1 MCTMGKRYKK
11 KPLKRQSAKK
21 IAVRNAKAISKME
34 ADEET
39 KWVDN
44 TGTLN
49 IAGAPADCLPFTET
63 NTGNSV
69 YPLTL
74 IEPRQSVNTAT
85 GAGLPTINTSNYR
98 DGARVY
104 LSGVY
109 IKCQFFWPQIRST
122 STARYPPFANISW
135 AVVRELKN
143 NAAVDPYTPA
153 LYPKP
158 LDVWQVPSQ
167 FSQTLVQWTQQQ
179 APLGSLLFKNMNNGH
194 NFKVLRKGS
203 FCLAAPTM
211 AMQGSESLVNSPP
224 ATGAVM
230 SSFGYNTNQ
239 LGQTLPHQ
247 FSNNSCKTLSIKLHP
262 KIKCRYRQLPETPA
276 GQTAVTNEQ
285 LVPLEN
291 GLYFMYWSDV
301 GQNNGASRFYSQAP
315 ASYDIIPPRVVIN
328 SRVRFKDV

>member
-1 MCTMGKRYKK
+1 MCIMGKRYKR

-44 TGTLN
+44 TATLN

-63 NTGNSV
+63 VTGNSV

-74 IEPRQSVNTAT
+74 IQPRQKGNSNIQYA
-85 GAGLPTINTSNYR
+85 TINTSNYR

-109 IKCQFFWPQIRST
+109 VKAQFFWPQIRDT
-122 STARYPPFANISW
+122 TTARYPPFANISW

-158 LDVWQVPSQ
+158 LDVWQVPGQ
-167 FSQTLVQWTQQQ
+167 FSQTLTPWTQQE
-179 APLGSLLFKNMNNGH
+179 APLGSLLFKNMNNGN
-194 NFKVLRKGS
+194 NFRVMRKGQ

-211 AMQGSESLVNSPP
+211 AQQGPAATLP
-224 ATGAVM
+224 ATAVM
-230 SSFGYNTNQ
+230 SSYGSNPTQ
-239 LGQTLPHQ
+239 LTQTLPHQ
-247 FSNNSCKTLSIKLHP
+247 FSNNSCKTVSIKLHP
-262 KIKCRYRQLPETPA
+262 KIKTRFRQLPETA
-276 GQTAVTNEQ
+276 QEQTAVTNEQ

-291 GLYFMYWSDV
+291 GLYFMWWSDV

-315 ASYDIIPPRVVIN
+315 TTYDIIPPRVVIN

>member
-1 MCTMGKRYKK
+1 MGKRYKK
-11 KPLKRQSAKK
+11 KPLKKTSAKK
-21 IAVRNAKAISKME
+21 LAIRNAKAISKME

-39 KWVDN
+39 KWVDL
-44 TGTLN
+44 TATVN

-63 NTGNSV
+63 ATANSV
-69 YPLTL
+69 FPLTL
-74 IEPRQSVNTAT
+74 IEPRQSVNTGTAP
-85 GAGLPTINTSNYR
+85 LRTINTSNYR

-109 IKCQFFWPQIRST
+109 VKAQFFWPQIRDT
-122 STARYPPFANISW
+122 TTARYPPFANISW

-158 LDVWQVPSQ
+158 LDVWQVSGQ
-167 FSQTLVQWTQQQ
+167 FSQTLTAWTQQE

-211 AMQGSESLVNSPP
+211 TQQGPAATLP
-224 ATGAVM
+224 ATAVM
-230 SSFGYNTNQ
+230 SSYGSNPTQ
-239 LGQTLPHQ
+239 LTQTLPHQ
-247 FSNNSCKTLSIKLHP
+247 FSNNSCKTITLKMHP
-262 KIKCRYRQLPETPA
+262 KIKVRYRQLPEQDNA
-276 GQTAVTNEQ
+276 TAVTDEMI
-285 LVPLEN
+285 VPLEN

-301 GQNNGASRFYSQAP
+301 GQNNGASRFYSQSTAT
-315 ASYDIIPPRVVIN
+315 YDIIPPRVVIN
-328 SRVRFKDV
+328 SRIRFKDV

>member
-1 MCTMGKRYKK
+1 MYNMGKRYKK
-11 KPLKRQSAKK
+11 KPLKRTSAKK
-21 IAVRNAKAISKME
+21 LAIRNAKAISKME

-39 KWVDN
+39 KWVDL

-63 NTGNSV
+63 ATANSV
-69 YPLTL
+69 FPLTL
-74 IEPRQSVNTAT
+74 IEPRQANML
-85 GAGLPTINTSNYR
+85 GAGQAATVNTSNYR

-109 IKCQFFWPQIRST
+109 VKAQFFWPQIRDT
-122 STARYPPFANISW
+122 TTARYPPFANISW

-158 LDVWQVPSQ
+158 LDVWQVPGQ
-167 FSQTLVQWTQQQ
+167 FSQTLTAWTQAE

-194 NFKVLRKGS
+194 NFKILRKGS

-211 AMQGSESLVNSPP
+211 CQQGP
-224 ATGAVM
+224 AAVTTGAPAGAVM
-230 SSFGYNTNQ
+230 SSYGTNPNQ
-239 LGQTLPHQ
+239 LNQALPHQ
-247 FSNNSCKTLSIKLHP
+247 FSNNSCKTITLKMHP
-262 KIKCRYRQLPETPA
+262 KIKVRYRQLPELVTDNS
-276 GQTAVTNEQ
+276 QVTNEQ

-301 GQNNGASRFYSQAP
+301 GQNNGASRFYSQNTGT
-315 ASYDIIPPRVVIN
+315 YDIIPPRVVIN
-328 SRVRFKDV
+328 SRIRFKDV

>member
-1 MCTMGKRYKK
+1 MGKRYKK
-11 KPLKRQSAKK
+11 KPLKRTSAKK
-21 IAVRNAKAISKME
+21 LAIRNAKAISKME

-39 KWVDN
+39 KWVDL
-44 TGTLN
+44 TGTQN

-63 NTGNSV
+63 ATANSV
-69 YPLTL
+69 FPLTL
-74 IEPRQSVNTAT
+74 IEPRQANMLTT
-85 GAGLPTINTSNYR
+85 GAVTVNTSNYR

-109 IKCQFFWPQIRST
+109 IKAQFFWPQIRDT
-122 STARYPPFANISW
+122 TTARYPPFANISW

-158 LDVWQVPSQ
+158 LDVWQVPGQ
-167 FSQTLVQWTQQQ
+167 FSQTLTQWNQAQ

-211 AMQGSESLVNSPP
+211 TIQGPREGYSAPTTA
-224 ATGAVM
+224 ATL
-230 SSFGYNTNQ
+230 SSFGSNPNQ
-239 LGQTLPHQ
+239 LTQTLPHQ
-247 FSNNSCKTLSIKLHP
+247 FSNNSCKTIAVKMHP
-262 KIKCRYRQLPETPA
+262 KIRVRYRQLPELAA
-276 GQTAVTNEQ
+276 GQTNVTNEQ

-301 GQNNGASRFYSQAP
+301 GQSNGASRFYSQDTAT
-315 ASYDIIPPRVVIN
+315 YDIIPPRVVIN

>member
-1 MCTMGKRYKK
+1 MGNRYKK

-39 KWVDN
+39 KWVDL

-49 IAGAPADCLPFTET
+49 IAGNPADCLPFTET
-63 NTGNSV
+63 VTGNSV
-69 YPLTL
+69 FPLTL
-74 IEPRQSVNTAT
+74 VEPRQARNAAT
-85 GAGLPTINTSNYR
+85 LPITTINTSNYR
-98 DGARVY
+98 DGARIY

-109 IKCQFFWPQIRST
+109 IKAQFYWPQIRDTT
-122 STARYPPFANISW
+122 SARYPPFANISW

-167 FSQTLVQWTQQQ
+167 FSQTLVQWTQLE

-211 AMQGSESLVNSPP
+211 TQQGPAATLP
-224 ATGAVM
+224 ATAVM
-230 SSFGYNTNQ
+230 SSYGSNPTQ
-239 LGQTLPHQ
+239 LTQTLPHQ
-247 FSNNSCKTLSIKLHP
+247 FSNNSSKTISVKLHP
-262 KIKCRYRQLPETPA
+262 KIKVRYRQLPETVTLQ
-276 GQTAVTNEQ
+276 GAVTNEQ

-301 GQNNGASRFYSQAP
+301 GQTNGASRFYSQSTAT
-315 ASYDIIPPRVVIN
+315 YDIQPPRVVIN
-328 SRVRFKDV
+328 SRIRFKDV

>member
-1 MCTMGKRYKK
+1 MGKRYKK
-11 KPLKRQSAKK
+11 KPLKRLSAKK
-21 IAVRNAKAISKME
+21 IALKNHKAISKME

-63 NTGNSV
+63 VTGNSV

-74 IEPRQSVNTAT
+74 IEPRQNRGGGFPLT
-85 GAGLPTINTSNYR
+85 TINTSNYR

-109 IKCQFFWPQIRST
+109 IKAQFFWPQIRDT
-122 STARYPPFANISW
+122 TTARYPPFANISW

-167 FSQTLVQWTQQQ
+167 FSQTLTAWTQQE

-211 AMQGSESLVNSPP
+211 AQQGPAATLP
-224 ATGAVM
+224 ATAVM
-230 SSFGYNTNQ
+230 SSYGSNPTQ
-239 LGQTLPHQ
+239 LTQTLPHQ
-247 FSNNSCKTLSIKLHP
+247 FSNNSCKTISVKMHP
-262 KIKCRYRQLPETPA
+262 KIKVRYRQLPEKVSE
-276 GQTAVTNEQ
+276 QTTVTNEE

-301 GQNNGASRFYSQAP
+301 GQSNGASRFYSQAP
-315 ASYDIIPPRVVIN
+315 ATYDIIPPRVVIN

>member
-1 MCTMGKRYKK
+1 MGKRYKS

-39 KWVDN
+39 KWVDQ

-63 NTGNSV
+63 VTGNSV

-74 IEPRQSVNTAT
+74 VEPRQSLSLGT
-85 GAGLPTINTSNYR
+85 PRTINTSNFR
-98 DGARVY
+98 DGARIY

-109 IKCQFFWPQIRST
+109 VKAQFFWPQIRDT
-122 STARYPPFANISW
+122 TTARYPPFANISW

-167 FSQTLVQWTQQQ
+167 FSQTLTAWTQQE

-194 NFKVLRKGS
+194 NFKVLRRGC
-203 FCLAAPTM
+203 FTLAAPTM
-211 AMQGSESLVNSPP
+211 AQQGSAATLP
-224 ATGAVM
+224 ATAVM
-230 SSFGYNTNQ
+230 SSYGSNPTQ
-239 LGQTLPHQ
+239 LQQTLPHQ
-247 FSNNSCKTLSIKLHP
+247 FSNNSCKTVSIKLHP
-262 KIKCRYRQLPETPA
+262 KIKVRYRQLPETPG
-276 GQTAVTNEQ
+276 GQTTVTNEQ

-301 GQNNGASRFYSQAP
+301 GQNNGASRFYSQDP
-315 ASYDIIPPRVVIN
+315 ATYDIIPPRVVIN
-328 SRVRFKDV
+328 SRIRFKDV

>member
-1 MCTMGKRYKK
+1 MGKRYRK
-11 KPLKRQSAKK
+11 KPLKKTSAKK
-21 IAVRNAKAISKME
+21 LAIRNAKAISKME

-44 TGTLN
+44 TGTVN

-63 NTGNSV
+63 ATANSV

-74 IEPRQSVNTAT
+74 IEPRQSN
-85 GAGLPTINTSNYR
+85 GAGSNTINTSNYR

-109 IKCQFFWPQIRST
+109 VKAQFFWPQIRDT
-122 STARYPPFANISW
+122 TTARYPPFANISW

-158 LDVWQVPSQ
+158 LDVWQVPGQ
-167 FSQTLVQWTQQQ
+167 FSQTLTAWNQQE

-211 AMQGSESLVNSPP
+211 AQQGPAATLP
-224 ATGAVM
+224 ATAVM
-230 SSFGYNTNQ
+230 SSYGSNPTQ
-239 LGQTLPHQ
+239 LAQTLPHQ
-247 FSNNSCKTLSIKLHP
+247 FSNNSCKTITLKMHP
-262 KIKCRYRQLPETPA
+262 KVKVRFRQLPETI
-276 GQTAVTNEQ
+276 GEQTAVTNEQ

-301 GQNNGASRFYSQAP
+301 GQNNGASRFYSQSP
-315 ASYDIIPPRVVIN
+315 ATYDIIPPRVVIN
-328 SRVRFKDV
+328 SRIRFKDV

>member
-1 MCTMGKRYKK
+1 MGKRYKK
-11 KPLKRQSAKK
+11 RPLKRTSAKK
-21 IAVRNAKAISKME
+21 LAIRNAKAISKME

-44 TGTLN
+44 TATVN

-63 NTGNSV
+63 VTGNSV

-74 IEPRQSVNTAT
+74 IEPRQQREQP
-85 GAGLPTINTSNYR
+85 AGSAPRTINTSNYR

-109 IKCQFFWPQIRST
+109 IKAQFFWPQIRDT
-122 STARYPPFANISW
+122 TTARYPPFANISW

-167 FSQTLVQWTQQQ
+167 FSQTLTAWTQAE

-194 NFKVLRKGS
+194 NFKVLRKGQ

-211 AMQGSESLVNSPP
+211 TQQGPASTLP
-224 ATGAVM
+224 ATAVM
-230 SSFGYNTNQ
+230 SSYGSNPVQ
-239 LGQTLPHQ
+239 LTQTLPHQ
-247 FSNNSCKTLSIKLHP
+247 FSNNSCKTISIKMHP
-262 KIKCRYRQLPETPA
+262 KLKCRYRQLPETPSE
-276 GQTAVTNEQ
+276 QLPVTNEQ

-301 GQNNGASRFYSQAP
+301 GQNNGASRFYSQSP
-315 ASYDIIPPRVVIN
+315 ATYDIIPPRVVIN